1 MSAAWEWKWKFSCR
15 FQSSLQH
22 NCYSGDDSRVE
33 TGLVGLGDLK
43 IGQGPIK
50 E

>member
-1 MSAAWEWKWKFSCR
+1 MGMERDLQLPGGELPSKNCHSC
-15 FQSSLQH
+15 
-22 NCYSGDDSRVE
+22 DDSRVE